1 MSLLAQLK
9 RKWQTLI
16 TGYRFMQ
23 LVEAR
28 YGDFGAIGRL
38 SNVINNPDKLKEI
51 IKFIASDEQGR
62 KL

>member
-23 LVEAR
+23 LVEAP
-28 YGDFGAIGRL
+28 YGDFGEIGRL
-38 SNVINNPDKLKEI
+38 SNI
-51 IKFIASDEQGR
+51 ITAFFRLMRYG
-62 KL
+62 